1 MEIQSQLL
9 NLLSTTDHPID
20 GSVFD
25 TTELVRVLNGLSSK
39 DIVAFDPIVTES
51 WVLTDEG
58 QSILSKGS
66 HEAQVFNA
74 IPKGQSI
81 SIKELNVIFLLLNI
95 GEIRYDCKVW
105 AGCCF

>member
-25 TTELVRVLNGLSSK
+25 TTELVRVLNGLSSRE
-39 DIVAFDPIVTES
+39 IVAFEPMVSES

-58 QSILSKGS
+58 ADILSKGS
-66 HEAQVFNA
+66 HEAQVFYA
-74 IPKGQSI
+74 IPKGQSMPI
-81 SIKELNVIFLLLNI
+81 PQLVIFEAKSL
-95 GEIRYDCKVW
+95 GETIRFYCKVW
-105 AGCCF
+105 AGCSV